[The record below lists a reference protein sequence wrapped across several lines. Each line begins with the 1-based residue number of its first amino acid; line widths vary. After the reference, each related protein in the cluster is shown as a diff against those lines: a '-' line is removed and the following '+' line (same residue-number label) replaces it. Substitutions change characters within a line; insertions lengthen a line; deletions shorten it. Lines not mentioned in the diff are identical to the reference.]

1 MSITEIGILIY
12 KGHAARAWQHARAA
26 DKGGREMKRGRTA
39 GKGRFAGGRK
49 PGQGVF
55 AGGRPKKAD
64 AFDAK
69 LPAIRCETALKD
81 FYEQMAAAAGV
92 KLSDCLRQTLEANMK
107 IGENPTY

>member
-1 MSITEIGILIY
+1 MSTFEKKL
-12 KGHAARAWQHARAA
+12 
-26 DKGGREMKRGRTA
+26 RGRTA

-49 PGQGVF
+49 SGQGVF